1 MIRKL
6 LLLAFGLSISLL
18 TFSQEQKHRL
28 SLISDLDAE
37 IVTESTR
44 PVTIGIQ
51 YQYSLRDKQNLSGYF
66 AVRNNIS
73 YVGADYV
80 YDFSIIEDKLEFNLG
95 GGLGRYKYK
104 EDLIGL
110 SVDYKLWYLAGTV
123 GFTYNFSL
131 KPISIFAAYKPKVDF
146 NFDPAGPI
154 DMFLGV
160 GYRF

>member
-80 YDFSIIEDKLEFNLG
+80 YDFSIIEDNLSLILE
-95 GGLGRYKYK
+95 
-104 EDLIGL
+104 EDL
-110 SVDYKLWYLAGTV
+110 VV
-123 GFTYNFSL
+123 
-131 KPISIFAAYKPKVDF
+131 
-146 NFDPAGPI
+146 I
-154 DMFLGV
+154 DIK
-160 GYRF
+160 RI